1 MSKAAVTLT
10 LPGIAPILKQQIN
23 DKILPSYL
31 TKIIRHGSFSADETR
46 LHRLLVNQFS
56 QQQITTTDLP
66 LASLFGDNLIFA
78 DPCHL
83 LADRDRLI
91 LFSDH
96 LDITDDE
103 RVALMAEIQPLLS
116 DFNAELLQ
124 SDESGHWLL
133 QLETQPD
140 LTLTALE
147 DVSSKGIDASLPQ
160 GPARQDWQRLW
171 NEIQMQLFNSVVN
184 QQRIAQGKLAINSV
198 WFWGKGEFDSQL
210 NQWDAVVGSDLQ
222 LKQLAK
228 KSASHINETIDLS
241 KKDSIKGKQ
250 LWLLD
255 ELDLESDW
263 LAELEH
269 LDQTVLKRLWQDC
282 KRAKITQL
290 NLHIPDYGCF
300 KLTPLA
306 CWTFWR

>member
-1 MSKAAVTLT
+1 MSKAAVTLI

-66 LASLFGDNLIFA
+66 LASLFGDKLIFA

-103 RVALMAEIQPLLS
+103 RVALMAEIHPLLS

-124 SDESGHWLL
+124 SDESEHWLL
-133 QLETQPD
+133 QLETLPD

-160 GPARQDWQRLW
+160 GPARQDWLRLW
-171 NEIQMQLFNSVVN
+171 NEIQMQLFNSAVN

-210 NQWDAVVGSDLQ
+210 NQWDAVVGSDLK
-222 LKQLAK
+222 LKQLAQQ
-228 KSASHINETIDLS
+228 SGTAINETIDLS

-269 LDQTVLKRLWQDC
+269 FDQTVLKRLWQDC
-282 KRAKITQL
+282 KRAKIAQL

-300 KLTPLA
+300 KLSPFT